1 MKIKKYFALLSAVL
15 ISVSLT
21 GCSGGTAYKT
31 PVRGSSDDDASWKT
45 AGEEVIALEND
56 SIRLVFDSKTTHFT
70 VENKNKG
77 VKFYSYFNEESSA
90 AYSADTQKRMNSEMT
105 IVYYEEQSSAQY
117 MFSDTDSVAEGHY
130 RVTYNDNSIR
140 VVYTF
145 GEGESDGLVP
155 QVISEEKMD
164 ELLELMQNDS
174 NPDGA
179 AMSRRMMRFYTLYT
193 ADEADKEIIKA
204 YPAIKKAPLYILNDD
219 AGDSDKEEIQEYM
232 SLIGYTQADYAADIS
247 DLGLDSEQQSNS
259 PGFVIPVEY
268 SLQTDGFTAR
278 VLTDRIEEASNEYKL
293 QSLTFLEYFASSESS
308 NGQFFV
314 PDGSGAVIDWGKNH
328 VSTYSQPF
336 YGSDYSI
343 QSDKMTQLSQNSC
356 LPVYGILRPSG
367 AVMTIIEEGSE
378 NGTFYAE
385 SPDCSAAPNH
395 IYTMF
400 TMRHMDTTDIGAD
413 QLIPVYNLF
422 VEKLSSAF
430 PTQRFILLGSN
441 ESSWQAMAKAYRRYL
456 SDNNG
461 IRKTDSAENPDIYL
475 TYWGMALKSSN
486 FLGIPYDKKIVLS
499 TLSDISRDIDTL
511 ISDGNIGAAVR
522 LNGFSRNGLT
532 PKANNR
538 FSLSGKLGN
547 KNELSKLQ
555 EKLQNSGGK
564 LYTDGSFQFVYDTGN
579 GFSKKTDSAHYLNRV
594 PVKRESYDPVTRAF
608 NSGKDI
614 PYFLSPKQYF
624 NYASEYLGGIEK
636 TLGKNPA
643 VSFGTLG
650 KYLGGDYTTH
660 TPVSRTDAL
669 MTVQAVL
676 ENARSAAESMSF
688 DTGNAYVLP
697 YADDIYNIP
706 LNSSR
711 FDAETTAVPFYPM
724 VIHGLVPYCGEAI
737 NFSYDRNEQ
746 ILRSL
751 EYGAVLSY
759 AVIGKDDSELTGTS
773 IGSLYYSMNSDS
785 NLKEFISLWQRIG
798 AFQRKTA
805 NQEIAE
811 HISLGENIFC
821 TVYADQ
827 SRAYVNYSDKDYN
840 ADGITVKA
848 HDFTLISAERS

>member
-1 MKIKKYFALLSAVL
+1 MKIKKYIALLSAVL
-15 ISVSLT
+15 ISVSFT
-21 GCSGGTAYKT
+21 GCSGNTAYKT
-31 PVRGSSDDDASWKT
+31 PVRAGSDDDASWKT
-45 AGEEVIALEND
+45 AEEEVITLEND
-56 SIRLVFDSKTTHFT
+56 SIRLVFDTKTTHFT

-77 VKFYSYFNEESSA
+77 VKFYSCFNEESTDT
-90 AYSADTQKRMNSEMT
+90 YSADTQKRMSSEMT

-145 GEGESDGLVP
+145 GEGEGDGFVP

-164 ELLELMQNDS
+164 ELLERMQNDS

-219 AGDSDKEEIQEYM
+219 AGDSDKEEIREYM
-232 SLIGYTQADYAADIS
+232 TLIGYTQADYAADIS
-247 DLGLDSEQQSNS
+247 DLGLDSEQQSSS

-278 VLTDRIEEASNEYKL
+278 VLTDRIEEASSEYKL

-308 NGQFFV
+308 DGQFFV

-367 AVMTIIEEGSE
+367 AAMTIIEEGSE

-430 PTQRFILLGSN
+430 PTQRFILLGSD
-441 ESSWQAMAKAYRRYL
+441 ESSWQAMAKVYRRYL

-461 IRKTDSAENPDIYL
+461 IRKTDSAESPDVYL
-475 TYWGMALKSSN
+475 TYWGMALKNSN
-486 FLGIPYDKKIVLS
+486 FLGIPYDEKIVLS
-499 TLSDISRDIDTL
+499 TLDDINRDLDML
-511 ISDGNIGAAVR
+511 ISDSNIGAAVR
-522 LNGFSRNGLT
+522 LNGFSENGLT

-538 FSLSGKLGN
+538 FSVSGKLGN
-547 KNELSKLQ
+547 KSKLSKLQ
-555 EKLQNSGGK
+555 ERLQNSGGK
-564 LYTDGSFQFVYDTGN
+564 LYNDGSFQFVYDTGN
-579 GFSKKTDSAHYLNRV
+579 GFSKKTDSAHSLTRI
-594 PVKRESYDPVTRAF
+594 PVKRESYDTVTRAF

-624 NYASEYLGGIEK
+624 NYTSGYLGGIK
-636 TLGKNPA
+636 KAIGNNTA

-676 ENARSAAESMSF
+676 ENARSTAESMSF

-697 YADDIYNIP
+697 YADDIYNLP

-724 VIHGLVPYCGEAI
+724 VIHGLIPYCGEAI

-773 IGSLYYSMNSDS
+773 IGSLYYSMNSGS

-805 NQEIAE
+805 NQEITE

-821 TVYADQ
+821 TVYADR
-827 SRAYVNYSDKDYN
+827 SRAYVNYSDKDCSI
-840 ADGITVKA
+840 DGITVKA